1 MISKEQTNQLK
12 NRLKQQRDEL
22 TKKIQSGKNTRMDL
36 SERDSVSELSAY
48 DNHPADL
55 GTELFE
61 REKDIAL
68 HIHDEEQVNRIEDA
82 LQAMEEGT
90 YGKCKECGEDIPF
103 ERLEVVPETLYC
115 TEHAKASDRRSDE
128 KRPSEESIIKDPRK
142 DSMQRRYDPRIED
155 YRDSFADAA
164 RYGTSETPSDMVNS
178 NGEYDEMYP
187 EEDLSGDSPN
197 DLDEFVGNGP
207 DGERTIYRNEVL
219 EEYEEELDE
228 EGIESPLGDIPY
240 RKKDS
245 YLTDKKE

>member
-1 MISKEQTNQLK
+1 MISNEQTNQLK
-12 NRLKQQRDEL
+12 DRLEKQKASLED
-22 TKKIQSGKNTRMDL
+22 KIQSARNTRMDL

-68 HIHDEEQVNRIEDA
+68 HIHEEEQMNRVGDA
-82 LQAMEEGT
+82 LQAIKEGT

-103 ERLEVVPETLYC
+103 ERLEAIPETLYC
-115 TEHAKASDRRSDE
+115 TKHAEIADRRSND
-128 KRPSEESIIKDPRK
+128 KRPSEESIIKNPRM
-142 DSMQRRYDPRIED
+142 DSMQRSYDPRIED

-178 NGEYDEMYP
+178 KGQYDDMYP
-187 EEDLSGDSPN
+187 EEDLSGDSPIE
-197 DLDEFVGNGP
+197 LDEFVGNGP
-207 DGERTIYRNEVL
+207 DGERTIYQNEDL
-219 EEYEEELDE
+219 RAYEEELDE
-228 EGIESPLGDIPY
+228 EGVESPLGDIPY

-245 YLTDKKE
+245 YITNKKD

>member
-1 MISKEQTNQLK
+1 MISNEQTNQLK
-12 NRLKQQRDEL
+12 NRLEKQKAGLEE
-22 TKKIQSGKNTRMDL
+22 KIQSGKNTRMDL

-68 HIHDEEQVNRIEDA
+68 HIHEEEQVNRIDDA
-82 LQAMEEGT
+82 LQAIKEGT

-103 ERLEVVPETLYC
+103 ERLETIPETLYC
-115 TEHAKASDRRSDE
+115 TKHAETADRRSDE
-128 KRPSEESIIKDPRK
+128 KRPSEESIIKDPRI
-142 DSMQRRYDPRIED
+142 DSMQRSYDPRIED

-178 NGEYDEMYP
+178 KGQYDDMYQ

-197 DLDEFVGNGP
+197 ELDEFVGNGP
-207 DGERTIYRNEVL
+207 DGERTIYQNEDL
-219 EEYEEELDE
+219 RAYEEELDE
-228 EGIESPLGDIPY
+228 EGVESPLGDIPY
-240 RKKDS
+240 RKEDS
-245 YLTDKKE
+245 YLTNKKD